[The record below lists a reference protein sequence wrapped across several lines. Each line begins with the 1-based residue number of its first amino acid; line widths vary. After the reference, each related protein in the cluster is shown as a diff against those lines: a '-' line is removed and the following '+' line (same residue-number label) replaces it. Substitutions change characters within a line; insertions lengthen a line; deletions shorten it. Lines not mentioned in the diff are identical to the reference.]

1 MLGPPSLQLLQVV
14 MLPSRGSDCTASDL
28 QALDGL
34 VDHKTKL
41 TCKYTNTNLW
51 VIAQLLIYKRL
62 MGLVDHKT
70 PLALLQFMVLGL
82 PGAPGAPGTPGDPFA
97 P

>member
-34 VDHKTKL
+34 VDHKTPFKDDL
-41 TCKYTNTNLW
+41 GEILKIQKYTNIPIHKYTNT
-51 VIAQLLIYKRL
+51 QKQTYE
-62 MGLVDHKT
+62 
-70 PLALLQFMVLGL
+70 
-82 PGAPGAPGTPGDPFA
+82 
-97 P
+97 

>member
-34 VDHKTKL
+34 VDHKTPFKDDL
-41 TCKYTNTNLW
+41 GEILKIHKHTNTQIHKYTNMQ
-51 VIAQLLIYKRL
+51 IL
-62 MGLVDHKT
+62 MSDCT
-70 PLALLQFMVLGL
+70 ASDLQVV
-82 PGAPGAPGTPGDPFA
+82 
-97 P
+97 